1 MHQTTIKKPFIM
13 HMIAK
18 HARLLIKV
26 SGVRISGG
34 SPDKKLLKQAIRE
47 LLFQAL
53 AQITPSFTGGIKKLI
68 AVKRPP
74 M

>member
-1 MHQTTIKKPFIM
+1 VYFLEISVPISVPTDIHDVHYMHQTTIKKPFIM

-34 SPDKKLLKQAIRE
+34 SPRKL
-47 LLFQAL
+47 
-53 AQITPSFTGGIKKLI
+53 S
-68 AVKRPP
+68 
-74 M
+74 